1 MAALYLVSPFKRK
14 ANLLLCG
21 RRSTLGSIAQKMDS
35 IRASRSADTK
45 AKAHT
50 TWIHAAS
57 LGEFEQARNFIDRL
71 REQSPNEIII
81 VTFFSPSG
89 YVPRANYPAADGVF
103 YLPADTKANARKV
116 VEAIDAD
123 CVVFVKY
130 EFWYYYL
137 REIER
142 SGAQL
147 LLISALF
154 QKKSQFFKWYGGFF
168 RGMLHKFSH
177 LFVQDKYSAKLL
189 YRIGI
194 ANVTV
199 AGDTR
204 FDRVLEIAQQA
215 KELQIVESFTSQATQ
230 TLIVGSSWEED
241 EKLIAKLTQD
251 KKELKVI
258 IAPHNVND
266 DNIERIKK
274 LFQSRTIALY
284 TQSTPEDVTQAE
296 VLIIDCIGI
305 LSRVYRYGSLAYIGG
320 GFGSGI
326 HNILEAATWGLPVIF
341 GPKYQRFAEAHDL
354 IELGGGVSVKNLTEL
369 ESAFE
374 NTIGDLEN
382 RSKISREYVQR
393 KAGATE
399 RILQYINQD

>member
-21 RRSTLGSIAQKMDS
+21 RRATLGSIGESMDS
-35 IRASRSADTK
+35 IRAKRSTTTK
-45 AKAHT
+45 GKIQT
-50 TWIHAAS
+50 TWVHAAS
-57 LGEFEQARNFIDRL
+57 LGEFEQARNLIDRL
-71 REQSPNEIII
+71 REQSPQEIII

-103 YLPADTKANARKV
+103 YLPADTKANARKIV
-116 VEAIDAD
+116 AAIDAD
-123 CVVFVKY
+123 RVVFVKY

-168 RGMLHKFSH
+168 RGMLHKFTH

-204 FDRVLEIAQQA
+204 FDRVMEIAAQA
-215 KELQIVESFTSQATQ
+215 KELEIVESFTSKATH
-230 TLIVGSSWEED
+230 TLVVGSSWEAD
-241 EKLIAKLTQD
+241 ERLIAKLSHQNR
-251 KKELKVI
+251 ELKII

-266 DNIERIKK
+266 DNIARLEK
-274 LFQSRTIALY
+274 LFEAHSTALY
-284 TQSTPEDVTQAE
+284 TTSTPQSVENAE

-305 LSRVYRYGSLAYIGG
+305 LSRIYRYGTLAYIGG

-354 IELGGGVSVKNLTEL
+354 IELGSGISINNFQELLDAFTSTIENLGE
-369 ESAFE
+369 
-374 NTIGDLEN
+374 
-382 RSKISREYVQR
+382 RSKISREYVQN
-393 KAGATE
+393 KAGATQK
-399 RILQYINQD
+399 ILHYINQE